1 MWRFRWGVLGVIV
14 ILTGCT
20 INRDIMFK
28 TPTDYVFN
36 ELPDSTEVQFR
47 IQPNDVLQFRLF
59 ANDGFRMIDLV
70 SDEGG
75 VNARNLNRITF
86 SFLVEFDGLVELPLV
101 GRVNVAG
108 LTLREAEFML
118 EERYITYYNRPFV
131 QLSVGNRR
139 VVIYPGGGADARV
152 VTLDNNNTPLL
163 EALAQAGGIAKRGN
177 ASKVKLFR
185 RNEKNGRDV
194 YMFDMSDIE
203 GLQYGDL
210 VMQADDIIYVEP
222 NPELARELLYDL
234 TPLITLLTS
243 TVLVLGIVRGLQ

>member
-1 MWRFRWGVLGVIV
+1 MLLSAVFVMS
-14 ILTGCT
+14 GCT

-28 TPTDYVFN
+28 TPTDFEFDV
-36 ELPDSTEVQFR
+36 LPDSTESQFR

-86 SFLVEFDGLVELPLV
+86 SFLVEFDGLVELPLI
-101 GRVNVAG
+101 GRVKAAG
-108 LTLREAEFML
+108 LTLREAEFMM
-118 EERYITYYNRPFV
+118 EERYVTYYNRPFV

-139 VVIYPGGGADARV
+139 VVVYPGGGADAEV
-152 VTLDNNNTPLL
+152 VQLENNNTTLL
-163 EALAQAGGIAKRGN
+163 EALAQAGGLSRRGN
-177 ASKVKLFR
+177 AGRIKLFR
-185 RNEKNGRDV
+185 RNAEGGRDI
-194 YMFDMSDIE
+194 YMFDMSDID

-243 TVLVLGIVRGLQ
+243 TVLVIGIVNGLQ